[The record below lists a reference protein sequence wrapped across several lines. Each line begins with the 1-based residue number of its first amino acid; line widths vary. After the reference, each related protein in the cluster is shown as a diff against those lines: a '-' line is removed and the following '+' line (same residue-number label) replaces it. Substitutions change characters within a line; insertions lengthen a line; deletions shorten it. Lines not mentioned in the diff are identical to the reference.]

1 MLKLYYM
8 MWSDM
13 VLTARKNG
21 NFTDKWKDFNYVLP
35 IFQGQNLAVFI
46 IWSKVLFNI
55 DIWFSFEIDI
65 FPGKMLDSAFVGIT
79 TLFLPFYL
87 MNYFLII
94 RNNRFEKIIV
104 NYKSHNGKILLYYIL
119 FSILIF
125 FVPIILDKLF
135 NLRGL

>member
-1 MLKLYYM
+1 

-21 NFTDKWKDFNYVLP
+21 NFTDKWKDFNYILP
-35 IFQGQNLAVFI
+35 IFQGMNLLGFLFI
-46 IWSKVLFNI
+46 FKIFFNI
-55 DIWFSFEIDI
+55 NLPSLYVIDV
-65 FPGKMLDSAFVGIT
+65 FPGKMLDGAFVGIT
-79 TLFLPFYL
+79 TFMLPFYL

-94 RNNRFEKIIV
+94 RNNRYEKIIV
-104 NYKSHNGKILLYYIL
+104 NYKSYNGKILLYYIL
-119 FSILIF
+119 FSILTF